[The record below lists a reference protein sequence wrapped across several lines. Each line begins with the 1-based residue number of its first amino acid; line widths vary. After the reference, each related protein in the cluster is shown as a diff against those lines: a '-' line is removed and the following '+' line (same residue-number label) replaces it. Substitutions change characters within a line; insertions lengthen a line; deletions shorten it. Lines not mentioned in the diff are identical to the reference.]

1 MKVIASYSIKGGVG
15 KTAAAVNLA
24 YESALS
30 GARTLLWDLDPQG
43 AASHYLRVRAKVK
56 GGGHALVT
64 AKAPLAERLKG
75 TDFPNLD
82 LLPADF
88 SYRHLDLDL
97 DDTRHPTTRLRKI
110 LAPIAADYD
119 YALLDCAPGISLVSE
134 AVFAASDALVVPV
147 IPTTLSVRT
156 LDQLTA
162 FLDKPGS
169 VGRARQPK
177 VLSFAS
183 MVDHRKRL
191 HTETLASLAHSGHDV
206 LATQVP
212 TASEVEKMGIHR
224 APVAT
229 YAPQSS
235 SAQAYRELWKEISS
249 RL

>member
-64 AKAPLAERLKG
+64 AKAPLAQRLKG
-75 TDFPNLD
+75 SDFPNLD
-82 LLPADF
+82 LLPSDF
-88 SYRHLDLDL
+88 SYRHLDLEL
-97 DDTRHPTTRLRKI
+97 DDTRHPTARLRKV

-134 AVFAASDALVVPV
+134 AVFTASDALVVPV

-162 FLDKPGS
+162 FLAEPGAP
-169 VGRARQPK
+169 GRPK

-191 HTETLASLAHSGHDV
+191 HTETLAALARSGHDV
-206 LATQVP
+206 LATHVP
-212 TASEVEKMGIHR
+212 TASDVEKMGIHR

-229 YAPQSS
+229 YAPQSA
-235 SAQAYRELWKEISS
+235 SAQAYRALWEEISS